1 MANWAVINP
10 GLYHYGFTYPDPPYQ
25 NRRYVE
31 ELEPFKNVQ
40 FKTSVLHNRRIYIG
54 NVKITYGNNG
64 SGAKAMFTDAGLLNF
79 GITASDAKLYK
90 LTFNAYYEGGS
101 SGVYA
106 RVYD

>member
-54 NVKITYGNNG
+54 NVKVTYAD
-64 SGAKAMFTDAGLLNF
+64 STVEQE
-79 GITASDAKLYK
+79 
-90 LTFNAYYEGGS
+90 LTLQI
-101 SGVYA
+101 
-106 RVYD
+106 